1 MENIVFVLTSYICWH
16 LQSFLSTFRVHCII
30 SSEIYI
36 FFFSSLTT
44 VLSFKDKPSDLLH
57 ADKAHSML
65 NGRGL
70 YSLPACTCLVMSY
83 TAWWPGSTARETLI
97 LCLFLVVLSPS
108 PLTVD
113 VDKYLRGNVVKKK
126 NKRKFEKPRDFL
138 LLNLLEWNG
147 WTISS

>member
-1 MENIVFVLTSYICWH
+1 M
-16 LQSFLSTFRVHCII
+16 
-30 SSEIYI
+30 

-83 TAWWPGSTARETLI
+83 TAWWPGSTAREKLI
-97 LCLFLVVLSPS
+97 LCLFLVVLSLS

-113 VDKYLRGNVVKKK
+113 VDKYLRGNVVEKKQK
-126 NKRKFEKPRDFL
+126 KV
-138 LLNLLEWNG
+138 
-147 WTISS
+147 